1 VGGKSHTLYGWNKVS
16 RAIVL
21 GKLKGVRRKDKGRRF
36 YKKLNRLP
44 YNKLSRFIGR
54 SGLE

>member
-21 GKLKGVRRKDKGRRF
+21 GKLKGVRRKDKGGD
-36 YKKLNRLP
+36 
-44 YNKLSRFIGR
+44 SIG
-54 SGLE
+54 SSTDFHIIN